1 MRDPMRRRAVRV
13 PLGVVLVVGLLGG
26 TAMVRDRG
34 GPTGSVGAGLAI
46 GSTASRA
53 PTERLRARFATVP
66 VSFEPNVGQA
76 ALPVRFLARGRGYI
90 LDLTADGATLTLA
103 SSQARSS
110 VAPGGQAPLPTP
122 RTAVVQRAFLGAN
135 SAAAMQAEGRQPG
148 VSNYLRGADPGA
160 WRTGV
165 PHYSRVR
172 YRGIYP
178 GVDLVYYGAGQE
190 LEYDVVLAAGANPR
204 AIRLAFA
211 GVQGLRVDGAGNLA
225 LRTAAGTLVERA
237 PLAYQLGPHGRTPV
251 AAQIV
256 LRGRDE
262 VGFAL
267 AEYDRHR
274 SLVIDPVLRYSTHLG
289 GSDGGYTVGA
299 GIAVDR
305 TGAAYVTGTTF
316 SNTFPTT
323 PDGLFRTAPRSGD
336 VDAFVTKLSPDG
348 RRLLY
353 STYLGGRGYDAG
365 ASIAVDRAGAAY
377 VTGATSSRD
386 FPTTRGAFETTLKGA
401 GGHAFVAKLS
411 PDGRRLL
418 YSTLLGGK
426 GIERGRGVAV
436 DRTGAAYVIGETN
449 SRDFPTT
456 RGAFQAANKGGGY
469 DPFVTK
475 LSPNGRRL
483 LYSTFL
489 SGSYRDGDTGAG
501 IAVDG
506 TGAAYVTGL
515 AGSPDFPT
523 TRGAF
528 QSSSKSGTGS
538 AYVAKLTANGRRLLY
553 STLLG
558 GRGTTLGN
566 GIAVDKAGA
575 AYVTGATSAL
585 DFPTTRGAFQTILQ
599 PGDTDAYV
607 TKLSPD
613 GHQLLYSTLLG
624 GRGTTLGNGIA
635 VDRAGVAY
643 VTGTTNV
650 TSFPLTRDALPTA
663 HLAGEGHAFVAE
675 LAPLGQRLLYATY
688 VGGTGT
694 EKGRGVAV
702 DASGA
707 AYITGETDSHDF
719 PSTPGALQT
728 VSRAGATDAFIITLA
743 PNRRR

>member
-1 MRDPMRRRAVRV
+1 MRDPVRWHVV
-13 PLGVVLVVGLLGG
+13 PLRVVLTAGLLGG
-26 TAMVRDRG
+26 ATMVGDRG
-34 GPTGSVGAGLAI
+34 APAGSAGAGPGI
-46 GSTASRA
+46 GSAASRA
-53 PTERLRARFATVP
+53 PTQRLRARFATLP

-76 ALPVRFLARGRGYI
+76 ALPVRFLARGRGYM
-90 LDLTADGATLTLA
+90 LYLTGRGATLTLT

-110 VAPGGQAPLPTP
+110 VAPGRQAPLPTP
-122 RTAVVQRAFLGAN
+122 RTTVVRMAFLGAN
-135 SAAAMQAEGRQPG
+135 PAAAMQAEGRQPG
-148 VSNYLRGADPGA
+148 VSNYLRGADPRA
-160 WRTGV
+160 WRAGV

-178 GVDLVYYGAGQE
+178 GVDLVYYGAGPR
-190 LEYDVVLAAGANPR
+190 LEYDAVLAPGAHPR

-211 GVQGLRVDGAGNLA
+211 GVHGLRVDGAGNLA

-237 PLAYQLGPHGRTPV
+237 PLAYQRGPHGRIPV
-251 AAQIV
+251 AARLV
-256 LRGRDE
+256 VRGRDE

-274 SLVIDPVLRYSTHLG
+274 ALVIDPVLRYSTYLG

-305 TGAAYVTGTTF
+305 TGAAYVTGATV
-316 SNTFPTT
+316 SNAFPTT
-323 PDGLFRTAPRSGD
+323 PQRPVRTAPRSGD
-336 VDAFVTKLSPDG
+336 ADAFVTKLSPDG

-353 STYLGGRGYDAG
+353 STYLGGRGNDAG
-365 ASIAVDRAGAAY
+365 AGIAVDRAGAAY
-377 VTGATSSRD
+377 LTGATGSRN
-386 FPTTRGAFETTLKGA
+386 FPTTRGAFQTTLTGV
-401 GGHAFVAKLS
+401 GGNAFVAKLS

-418 YSTLLGGK
+418 YATLLGGK

-436 DRTGAAYVIGETN
+436 DRVGAAYVIGETN

-469 DPFVTK
+469 APFVTK
-475 LSPNGRRL
+475 LAPNGRRL
-483 LYSTFL
+483 LYATFL

-528 QSSSKSGTGS
+528 RRSIKSRTGS
-538 AYVAKLTANGRRLLY
+538 AYVAKLAANGRRLIY
-553 STLLG
+553 ATLLG
-558 GRGTTLGN
+558 GRGNTLGS
-566 GIAVDKAGA
+566 GLAVDKAGA

-585 DFPTTRGAFQTILQ
+585 DFPTTRGAYQTILK

-613 GHQLLYSTLLG
+613 GRRLLYATLLG
-624 GRGTTLGNGIA
+624 GKGTTLGNGLA
-635 VDRAGVAY
+635 LDRAGAAY
-643 VTGTTNV
+643 VTGTTNT
-650 TSFPLTRDALPTA
+650 TSFPITRDALPTA
-663 HLAGEGHAFVAE
+663 HLRAEGHAFVAE

-688 VGGTGT
+688 VGGRGA
-694 EKGRGVAV
+694 EKGRSVAV
-702 DASGA
+702 DDRGA
-707 AYITGETDSHDF
+707 AYITGETASHDF
-719 PSTPGALQT
+719 PTTRGAVQT
-728 VSRAGATDAFIITLA
+728 VPRAGATAAFVLTLA
-743 PNRRR
+743 PNRGR